1 VNKFVVRKFFKWA
14 PNGNR
19 VTPVGLNRMI
29 HFDHADIIKYYNAV
43 VRGLV
48 NYYSFVDNINR
59 LRTIVEYLRYSCRR
73 TLAKKFKL
81 KTMAAIFKKFGK
93 N

>member
-19 VTPVGLNRMI
+19 AIPVGLNRMI
-29 HFDHADIIKYYNAV
+29 NFDHADIIKYYNAV
-43 VRGLV
+43 VRGLL

-81 KTMAAIFKKFGK
+81 KTMAATFKKFGK